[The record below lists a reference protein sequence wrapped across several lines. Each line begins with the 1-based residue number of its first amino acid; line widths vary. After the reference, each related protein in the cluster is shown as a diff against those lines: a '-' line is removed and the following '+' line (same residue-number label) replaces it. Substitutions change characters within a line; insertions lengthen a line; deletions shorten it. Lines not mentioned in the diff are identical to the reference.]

1 MDELAVINSSAPH
14 LRMTR
19 FDFDVMKQNM
29 TAVQELY
36 RTSAVTVAMF
46 LNFFVIVVVS
56 NSRQLRYPRHVFW
69 AAVSLFEC
77 LFLFECILELVVV
90 NNRDE
95 LACRIFVLLCPV
107 DYSILL
113 ICLSMAAF
121 DRYLAIARY
130 EWYKK
135 KVTNRGVV
143 VTISA
148 ASAVT
153 FVVVTVPFWTDRQ
166 SIYTCTLNLSHVHW
180 VYVLNFL
187 LGIVCVLLH
196 VKIFFASK
204 TVIRQYLPSYPTTSV
219 TVTFVK
225 DRRKIR
231 PSLFSGELRLLL
243 YYSGG
248 KLGVCIVTCHMPPGS
263 FLALATSCHFS
274 QWTWLLFLRLCSSRL

>member
-1 MDELAVINSSAPH
+1 MDDQLAFVNSSSTPH
-14 LRMTR
+14 HSPMIS
-19 FDFDVMKQNM
+19 FDFNVMKQNL
-29 TAVQELY
+29 TSVQELY

-46 LNFFVIVVVS
+46 LNCLVILVVS

-90 NNRDE
+90 NNHDE
-95 LACRIFVLLCPV
+95 LACRIFILLCPV

-113 ICLSMAAF
+113 ICLAMAAF

-130 EWYKK
+130 EWYKET
-135 KVTNRGVV
+135 VTNRGVV
-143 VTISA
+143 ATVSA

-153 FVVVTVPFWTDRQ
+153 FVVVTIPFWTDHQ

-196 VKIFFASK
+196 VKIFLASK
-204 TVIRQYLPSYPTTSV
+204 SVIRQYLPSYPTTSV

-225 DRRKIR
+225 DRSKIR
-231 PSLFSGELRLLL
+231 PSLFSGELRIDLDFDIL
-243 YYSGG
+243 YLE
-248 KLGVCIVTCHMPPGS
+248 KLC
-263 FLALATSCHFS
+263 ADSCLPS
-274 QWTWLLFLRLCSSRL
+274 I